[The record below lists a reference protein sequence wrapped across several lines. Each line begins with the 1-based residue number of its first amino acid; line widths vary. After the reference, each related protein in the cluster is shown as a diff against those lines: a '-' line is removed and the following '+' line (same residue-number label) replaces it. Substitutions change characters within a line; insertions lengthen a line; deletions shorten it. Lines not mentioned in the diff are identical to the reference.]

1 MHQDERNMRLDKIRK
16 FIINELTSKSLGDC
30 YYHGS
35 EHSLEVEKACVDIS
49 KYEDGI
55 TDKELELL
63 RIASLSHDIGHIESM
78 DNHEVLG
85 CSFVIRTMPN
95 FGYTEADISLVKS
108 LILVTKF
115 PHKPKTLLEDIICDA
130 DLSYIGT
137 ENYSCQAEKLKKE
150 LVELHNYNFED
161 EKKWIEFQVNF
172 LEKHVF
178 FTKYAQEKY
187 NPTKK
192 LIIET
197 LKNKLTSL

>member
-1 MHQDERNMRLDKIRK
+1 MHQYERNMGLDRIRN
-16 FIINELTSKSLGDC
+16 FIINELTSKSLGNC

-35 EHSLEVEKACVDIS
+35 EHSLEVEQACIDIS
-49 KYEDGI
+49 KNEE
-55 TDKELELL
+55 TLTVREVELL
-63 RIASLSHDIGHIESM
+63 RVASLSHDIGHIESM

-85 CSFVIRTMPN
+85 CNFIIKTMPN
-95 FGYTEADISLVKS
+95 FGYTEEDISLVKS

-137 ENYSCQAEKLKKE
+137 DKYSCQAEKLKKE
-150 LVELHNYNFED
+150 LIELHNYKFED
-161 EKKWIEFQVNF
+161 EKDWIEFQVRF

-178 FTKYAQEKY
+178 FTKYARENY

-192 LIIET
+192 LIIEK
-197 LKNKLTSL
+197 LKNKLILL

>member
-1 MHQDERNMRLDKIRK
+1 MGLDRIRN

-35 EHSLEVEKACVDIS
+35 EHSLEVEQACIDIS
-49 KYEDGI
+49 KNEDSL
-55 TDKELELL
+55 TTREVELL
-63 RIASLSHDIGHIESM
+63 RVASLSHDIGHIESM

-85 CSFVIRTMPN
+85 CNFIIRTMPN
-95 FGYTEADISLVKS
+95 FGYTEEDISLVKS

-115 PHKPKTLLEDIICDA
+115 PHKPKSLLENIICDA

-137 ENYSCQAEKLKKE
+137 EKYSCQAEKLKKE
-150 LVELHNYNFED
+150 LVELHNYKFED
-161 EKKWIEFQVNF
+161 EKDWIEFQVSF

-178 FTKYAQEKY
+178 FTKHAHENY

-192 LIIET
+192 IIIEE
-197 LKNKLTSL
+197 LKNKLTLL